1 MTKINYDQLD
11 SFKGIEKKIQ
21 KSWFNPIAAFDHK
34 YMKQTIIQFKS
45 KKFQKPIDRTLK
57 KFLIELKG
65 KLGQSSVNGL
75 LNNSL

>member
-34 YMKQTIIQFKS
+34 YMKQAIIQFKS
-45 KKFQKPIDRTLK
+45 KNFQKPIDRTLK